1 MCPKNNVPL
10 ARQKLLTSKPN
21 TGETIN
27 NFLTLSKGLAE
38 HCDYGE
44 EEDNCMRDIVIS
56 NVTNKELKR
65 ISYRMK
71 TIFKQSHER
80 CCDCIQN
87 DCSAVF
93 LQIRN
98 GTTLI

>member
-1 MCPKNNVPL
+1 MTLKSSTTVTCLSSHKKVKNNVPL

-44 EEDNCMRDIVIS
+44 KEDNWMRDIVIS

-65 ISYRMK
+65 ISYRVK
-71 TIFKQSHER
+71 AIFKQSHER
-80 CCDCIQN
+80 CCDCI
-87 DCSAVF
+87 
-93 LQIRN
+93 
-98 GTTLI
+98 

>member
-1 MCPKNNVPL
+1 MTLKSSTTVTCLSNHKKVKNNVPL

-27 NFLTLSKGLAE
+27 NFLTFSKGLAE

-44 EEDNCMRDIVIS
+44 KEDNWMRDIVIS

-71 TIFKQSHER
+71 AIFKQSHER
-80 CCDCIQN
+80 RYDL
-87 DCSAVF
+87 F
-93 LQIRN
+93 
-98 GTTLI
+98 